1 MNYWKKVNKMT
12 KLEKLKQLLG
22 IKNDDKDFILEFTIE
37 RVENTI
43 KNYCNIKEIP
53 TELNNT
59 VLSMAMELY
68 RTENFGNEEED
79 KNIKSI
85 QVGDTTTT
93 FETKSNKDISKELL
107 KDYKVQLNP
116 FRKLRW

>member
-1 MNYWKKVNKMT
+1 MT
-12 KLEKLKQLLG
+12 NLEKLKQLLG
-22 IKNDDKDFILEFTIE
+22 IKDSDKDFILEFAIE
-37 RVENTI
+37 RVEDTI

-59 VLSMAMELY
+59 VISMAMELY
-68 RTENFGNEEED
+68 RIENFGSEEEGKD
-79 KNIKSI
+79 IKSI

-93 FETKSNKDISKELL
+93 FETNKKIDISKELL
-107 KDYKVQLNP
+107 KDYKAQLDP